1 MFEQEFEQVVSKDNF
16 TILNL
21 PIEKTA
27 YLDGKEK
34 YGFHFLSWLCVFIK
48 NKPVSKI
55 ESNVIQKPAP
65 LIQLENK
72 KKSLQKKIRLQQF
85 FNREFFSL
93 KGFLF
98 TKFKEPVVKNVP
110 YEGEMVN
117 LYIESRMIAIAGY
130 ALVLRPKH
138 LIYKALDLYALPA
151 TRKNNP
157 NKTDI
162 DFV

>member
-21 PIEKTA
+21 PVEKTT

-48 NKPVSKI
+48 NKPVNKI
-55 ESNVIQKPAP
+55 ESNVIQKPAS
-65 LIQLENK
+65 LLQLEDK

-151 TRKNNP
+151 TRRNNP

>member
-1 MFEQEFEQVVSKDNF
+1 MFEQEFEQIVNRENF
-16 TILNL
+16 TLLNI
-21 PIEKTA
+21 PMEKTV

-34 YGFHFLSWLCVFIK
+34 FGFHFLSWICVFVK
-48 NKPVSKI
+48 NKPKSKI
-55 ESNVIQKPAP
+55 TEYNPQKPSD
-65 LIQLENK
+65 LIRLENQIKIKHK
-72 KKSLQKKIRLQQF
+72 KFKLQNLF
-85 FNREFFSL
+85 TREFFSL

-110 YEGEMVN
+110 YEGEMIN
-117 LYIESRMIAIAGY
+117 LYIESRIIAIMGY

-151 TRKNNP
+151 TRRNNP

-162 DFV
+162 EFV

>member
-1 MFEQEFEQVVSKDNF
+1 
-16 TILNL
+16 
-21 PIEKTA
+21 
-27 YLDGKEK
+27 
-34 YGFHFLSWLCVFIK
+34 
-48 NKPVSKI
+48 VSKI
-55 ESNVIQKPAP
+55 ESDIIQKPAP
-65 LIQLENK
+65 LLQLEDK

-151 TRKNNP
+151 TRRNNP